1 MSPLNREIYTIIV
14 EIKLLYFI
22 TFCRRK
28 KFPVWYSLFQNP
40 CDILGARQPNRISL
54 ELKIRSTG
62 AFFFGE
68 SASGHLS
75 VVLSIVPCALF
86 EPVARTQR
94 MVRGCT
100 HVYSG
105 GLLHG
110 APTAKPQT
118 RGLARP
124 NPKPKPTLWLRG

>member
-1 MSPLNREIYTIIV
+1 MIK
-14 EIKLLYFI
+14 IKLLYFI
-22 TFCRRK
+22 TFYYTTK
-28 KFPVWYSLFQNP
+28 KVRCARYSLFQNP
-40 CDILGARQPNRISL
+40 CDILVARQPNRISL
-54 ELKIRSTG
+54 EYKNSFDRRVFLPESRI
-62 AFFFGE
+62 GE

-94 MVRGCT
+94 TVRGCT
-100 HVYSG
+100 HVYTAEDYS
-105 GLLHG
+105 G